1 MAIYSKTSLY
11 STTLQRNSALGV
23 LDYVEIPKKDTDVAY
38 TILPQY
44 NYRPDLLASDLYDDA
59 NLWWVFKNRNP
70 SAIDDPIFDFVA
82 GTVIRIPTIE
92 AIRQVVG
99 GA

>member
-1 MAIYSKTSLY
+1 MAVYKNTSLY
-11 STTLQRNSALGV
+11 STTRQVNGALNI
-23 LDYVEIPKKDTDVAY
+23 LDYVEIPKIDTDVEY

-44 NYRPDLLASDLYDDA
+44 TYRPDLLASDLYDDP
-59 NLWWVFKNRNP
+59 NLWCVFKNRNP

-82 GTVIRIPTIE
+82 GTKIRIPTID